1 VAKLVIKRYATALFD
16 IATEENK
23 MQQYELEVQTI
34 VKALGDEPDFTGILQ
49 NQKIT
54 LDEKLKVIEKVF
66 ASQVSAS
73 IVGLMALVVKKG
85 RQQFLIQILQTFLE
99 LVKKQKG
106 ILKASVTSA
115 VELKAEQIEKIKS
128 QLENGT
134 KSQVE
139 METVVDPSII
149 AGLVIRV
156 GDKVVDASVQGKMQA
171 LKKQLTELKLA

>member
-1 VAKLVIKRYATALFD
+1 MAKLVIKRYATALFD
-16 IATEENK
+16 IATEESK

-85 RQQFLIQILQTFLE
+85 RQQFLIQ
-99 LVKKQKG
+99 
-106 ILKASVTSA
+106 
-115 VELKAEQIEKIKS
+115 
-128 QLENGT
+128 
-134 KSQVE
+134 
-139 METVVDPSII
+139 
-149 AGLVIRV
+149 
-156 GDKVVDASVQGKMQA
+156 
-171 LKKQLTELKLA
+171 